1 MRFLLLLGA
10 VATKLEDVLLPKALK
25 LSNPERKAAFR
36 FIVCLGFV
44 SLFADMTYEG
54 AHSVI
59 GPLLKDLGASATQV
73 GIIAGLGEMIAASL
87 RYFSGRL
94 ADRTRAYWT
103 ITTLGYFLNLV
114 VVPGLAFA
122 GNWQAAALLIVAERT
137 GKSLRGPARDVL
149 LSEATEVVGH
159 GKGFGLHA
167 AMDQTGAVL
176 GPLLVAASVA
186 RTHHFGPAFLWLAV
200 PAIGAFIALLFA
212 RATRPNKG
220 TPPPAP
226 KAKQLPKVFW
236 IYVVAAGIL
245 ALGFVDFPLLAYHF
259 QQGSLVKPEVI
270 PLLYAG
276 AMGVNGLTA
285 LVFGRLFDRFGIQII
300 VLGILVSLLALP
312 FGFLGGA
319 SGVYISVVCW
329 ATGLGAQDAT
339 LRSGISQVVSMN
351 KRGSAFGAFNAAY
364 GVLWFLGSVT
374 MGVLYDYSL
383 FALVVFGV
391 AAQLIAAML
400 FVSLRRPLAAASAK
414 AR

>member
-1 MRFLLLLGA
+1 LNFS
-10 VATKLEDVLLPKALK
+10 KE
-25 LSNPERKAAFR
+25 ERKSAFR
-36 FIVCLGFV
+36 FIVALGFV

-114 VVPGLAFA
+114 VVPGLAYA
-122 GNWQAAALLIVAERT
+122 GSWQAAALLVIAERT

-176 GPLLVAASVA
+176 GPLFVAASVA
-186 RTHHFGPAFLWLAV
+186 RTHHFGPAFLWLAL
-200 PAIGAFIALLFA
+200 PAGGAFIALLFA
-212 RATRPNKG
+212 RWARPSKG

-226 KAKQLPKVFW
+226 ARKQLPKVFW
-236 IYVVAAGIL
+236 IYVAAAGLL
-245 ALGFVDFPLLAYHF
+245 ALGFVDFPLLAFHF
-259 QQGSLVKPEVI
+259 QKNSLAQPAVI

-276 AMGVNGLTA
+276 AMGVTGLTA
-285 LVFGRLFDRFGIQII
+285 LIFGRMFDRYGIQII

-312 FGFLGGA
+312 FGFLDGPG
-319 SGVYISVVCW
+319 GVYISVACW

-351 KRGSAFGAFNAAY
+351 KRGTAFGAFNAAY

-374 MGVLYDYSL
+374 MGLLYDFSL
-383 FALVVFGV
+383 LALVVFGMIAQV
-391 AAQLIAAML
+391 AAAMM
-400 FVSLRRPLAAASAK
+400 FFWLRKPLADSREA
-414 AR
+414 

>member
-1 MRFLLLLGA
+1 LTFS
-10 VATKLEDVLLPKALK
+10 KQ
-25 LSNPERKAAFR
+25 ERKTAFR
-36 FIVCLGFV
+36 FIVALGFV

-94 ADRTRAYWT
+94 ADKTRAYWT
-103 ITTLGYFLNLV
+103 ITSLGYFLNLV

-122 GNWQAAALLIVAERT
+122 GNWQAAALLIIAERT

-149 LSEATEVVGH
+149 LSEATEVVGY

-176 GPLLVAASVA
+176 GPLLVAVSVA

-200 PAIGAFIALLFA
+200 PAVGAFVALIFA
-212 RATRPNKG
+212 RSMRAKKPTL
-220 TPPPAP
+220 PP
-226 KAKQLPKVFW
+226 LPTEKNLPRVFW
-236 IYVVAAGIL
+236 WYVAAACLL

-259 QQGSLVKPEVI
+259 QSSSLTKPETI

-276 AMGVNGLTA
+276 AMGVNGLMA
-285 LVFGRLFDRFGIQII
+285 LFFGRLFDRYGIQII
-300 VLGILVSLLALP
+300 AFGIVVSLLALP

-319 SGVYISVVCW
+319 NGVYISVACW
-329 ATGLGAQDAT
+329 ATGHGAQDAT
-339 LRSGISQVVSMN
+339 LRSGISQAVSMN
-351 KRGSAFGAFNAAY
+351 KRGTAFGAFNAAY
-364 GVLWFLGSVT
+364 GVVWFAGSVV

-383 FALVVFGV
+383 IALVIFGV
-391 AAQLIAAML
+391 VAQLGAAVL
-400 FVSLRRPLAAASAK
+400 FVWLRRPLEVKS
-414 AR
+414 RP

>member
-1 MRFLLLLGA
+1 LTFS
-10 VATKLEDVLLPKALK
+10 KQ
-25 LSNPERKAAFR
+25 ERKTAFR
-36 FIVCLGFV
+36 FIVALGFV

-94 ADRTRAYWT
+94 ADKTRAYWT
-103 ITTLGYFLNLV
+103 ITSLGYFLNLV

-122 GNWQAAALLIVAERT
+122 GNWQAAALLIIAERT

-149 LSEATEVVGH
+149 LSEATEVVGY

-200 PAIGAFIALLFA
+200 PAGGAFVALIFA
-212 RATRPNKG
+212 RSMRPDKA
-220 TPPPAP
+220 TPPPP
-226 KAKQLPKVFW
+226 PTEKNLPRVFW
-236 IYVVAAGIL
+236 WYVAASCLL

-259 QQGSLVKPEVI
+259 QSSSLTRPETI

-276 AMGVNGLTA
+276 AMGVNGLMA
-285 LVFGRLFDRFGIQII
+285 LFFGRLFDRYGIQII
-300 VLGILVSLLALP
+300 AFGIVVSLLALP

-319 SGVYISVVCW
+319 NGVYISVACW
-329 ATGLGAQDAT
+329 ATGHGAQDAT
-339 LRSGISQVVSMN
+339 LRSGISQAVSMN
-351 KRGSAFGAFNAAY
+351 KRGTAFGAFNAAY
-364 GVLWFLGSVT
+364 GAMWFVGSVV

-383 FALVVFGV
+383 IALVIFGV
-391 AAQLIAAML
+391 VAQLASAVL
-400 FVSLRRPLAAASAK
+400 FVWLRRPLEAK
-414 AR
+414 SRP

>member
-1 MRFLLLLGA
+1 MA
-10 VATKLEDVLLPKALK
+10 VSTEDRRSAY
-25 LSNPERKAAFR
+25 R
-36 FIVCLGFV
+36 FIVALGFV

-122 GNWQAAALLIVAERT
+122 GNWQAAALLVVAERT

-159 GKGFGLHA
+159 GSGFGLHA
-167 AMDQTGAVL
+167 AMDQIGAVL
-176 GPLLVAASVA
+176 GPLLVAGSVA
-186 RTHHFGPAFLWLAV
+186 RTHHFGPAFLWLAL
-200 PAIGAFIALLFA
+200 PAAGAFVALLFA
-212 RATRPNKG
+212 RWSRSKKG
-220 TPPPAP
+220 PPPAP
-226 KAKQLPKVFW
+226 VPTNKSLPNVFW
-236 IYVVAAGIL
+236 IYVGAAGLL
-245 ALGFVDFPLLAYHF
+245 ALGFVDFPLLAFHF
-259 QQGSLVKPEVI
+259 QTHSLTKPEVI

-285 LVFGRLFDRFGIQII
+285 LVFGRLFDRYGIQII
-300 VLGILVSLLALP
+300 VVGIIVSLIALP
-312 FGFLGGA
+312 FGFLGGSA
-319 SGVYISVVCW
+319 GVYISVACW

-351 KRGSAFGAFNAAY
+351 KRGTAFGAFNAAY

-374 MGVLYDYSL
+374 MGVLYDFSL
-383 FALVVFGV
+383 VALVIFGI
-391 AAQLIAAML
+391 AAQFAAAVV
-400 FVSLRRPLAAASAK
+400 FVWLRRPLATAK
-414 AR
+414 

>member
-1 MRFLLLLGA
+1 
-10 VATKLEDVLLPKALK
+10 
-25 LSNPERKAAFR
+25 LSFSKEERRGAFR
-36 FIVCLGFV
+36 FIVALGFV

-59 GPLLKDLGASATQV
+59 GPLLKDLGANATEV

-122 GNWQAAALLIVAERT
+122 GSWQAAALLVVAERT

-176 GPLLVAASVA
+176 GPLLVAGSVA
-186 RTHHFGPAFLWLAV
+186 RTHHFGPAFLWLAL
-200 PAIGAFIALLFA
+200 PAAGAFIALLFA
-212 RATRPNKG
+212 RWARPHKG

-226 KAKQLPKVFW
+226 SRKQLPKVFW
-236 IYVVAAGIL
+236 MYVGAAGLL
-245 ALGFVDFPLLAYHF
+245 ALGFVDFPLLAFHF
-259 QQGSLVKPEVI
+259 QKNSLTQPAVI

-285 LVFGRLFDRFGIQII
+285 LIFGRMFDRYGIQII
-300 VLGILVSLLALP
+300 VVGILVSLLALP
-312 FGFLGGA
+312 FGFLGGPG
-319 SGVYISVVCW
+319 GVYISVACW

-351 KRGSAFGAFNAAY
+351 KRGTAFGAFNAAY

-374 MGVLYDYSL
+374 MGVLYDFSL
-383 FALVVFGV
+383 LSLVIFGV
-391 AAQLIAAML
+391 IVQ
-400 FVSLRRPLAAASAK
+400 AAAATMFFWLRKPLTRVK
-414 AR
+414 AG